1 MVAVLESSRSAGS
14 MMSSP
19 SSSPSR
25 HITVVDVYDL
35 AAAIGKDFERLIDQ
49 FGTECVRTLMPK
61 VTQLSVFV
69 VLMLFSN
76 AVSSSTIHLFVMMIE
91 HLCFRV
97 CSVNQ
102 PFRSTFC
109 SISLFF

>member
-1 MVAVLESSRSAGS
+1 MVAVVESARSAGC

-49 FGTECVRTLMPK
+49 FGAESVRTLMPK
-61 VTQLSVFV
+61 V
-69 VLMLFSN
+69 
-76 AVSSSTIHLFVMMIE
+76 
-91 HLCFRV
+91 
-97 CSVNQ
+97 
-102 PFRSTFC
+102 
-109 SISLFF
+109 